1 MAEGTGKPDVDDIK
15 LDDVRPARKGPN
27 CLLVV
32 ILLIAIAA
40 VIAYMF
46 WARGESTRRAQ
57 ERAQVAQTRE
67 ASLTIVKERVGE
79 AV

>member
-46 WARGESTRRAQ
+46 WARGKVQPRQ
-57 ERAQVAQTRE
+57 ERAQSHRHAKQ
-67 ASLTIVKERVGE
+67 A
-79 AV
+79 